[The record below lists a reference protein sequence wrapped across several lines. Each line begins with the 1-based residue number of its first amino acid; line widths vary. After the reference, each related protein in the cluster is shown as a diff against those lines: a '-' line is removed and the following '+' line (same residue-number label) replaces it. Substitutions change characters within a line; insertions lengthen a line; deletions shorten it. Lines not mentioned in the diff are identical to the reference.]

1 MAPRVPT
8 LAQSESKSKFFERLD
23 LSKDDPA
30 DKQLYA
36 MMKVEAAQGRKR
48 LVEDHPSFVVTRRVN
63 DFH

>member
-36 MMKVEAAQGRKR
+36 MMKVTQL
-48 LVEDHPSFVVTRRVN
+48 LVVLSCLC
-63 DFH
+63 